1 MQNKKPRLTTRE
13 LETLALVAEGQSDL
27 EIAETLKTKP
37 STIRNKL
44 CTIRLKL
51 AAYSPKSLSKRANLA
66 MFFKQQFAAKEENN
80 D

>member
-1 MQNKKPRLTTRE
+1 MTNKKPVLTARE
-13 LETLALVAEGQSDL
+13 LETLALVAEGQSDRQ
-27 EIAETLKTKP
+27 IAKTLATSP

-66 MFFKQQFAAKEENN
+66 MFFKQQFATKEESN